1 MISLDSNSG
10 LPFSE
15 KQIAS
20 IVESENHRINI
31 WSGAVRAGKTIASIV
46 AFFIGVQQ
54 APQSG
59 LILICGRTLQTI
71 ERNIIEPMQD
81 PNMFGTFASAVQH
94 TRGSSTANILGRT
107 VHLIGASDVRAEGKL
122 RGLTA
127 CLAMVDEATL
137 LPEEFWTQL
146 LARLSVDGA
155 RLFATTNPSSPSHF
169 LKKKFIDRRHE
180 LDVGYWSF
188 LMEDNPALSPKY
200 VADTRAEL
208 TGVFLRRN
216 FFGEWI
222 GAEGSIYD
230 MFDPSVHVVKHDEL
244 PQMKRIIGTG
254 IDYGVTNPT
263 TALVLAQGE
272 DNCLYV
278 VDEWCVKTSTFE
290 SSWSDAQ
297 LSAGLIDWLNKPHL
311 PNQSELSLGYT
322 IVDPSAKSL
331 RRQLKNDGLV
341 TRAAVN
347 DVINGISTVSS
358 LISRNKLKISDKC
371 VGLLE
376 EFPDY
381 RWDPAASARGEDKP
395 IKIDDHFCDSVRY
408 VCHTTLRKWWRD
420 VVGDRGAPEPD
431 DESGSSN
438 KFV

>member
-1 MISLDSNSG
+1 MTTNAP
-10 LPFSE
+10 LPLSA

-20 IVESENHRINI
+20 IVESADHRINI

-46 AFFIGVQQ
+46 AFFLGVQQ
-54 APQSG
+54 APNTG

-81 PNMFGTFASAVQH
+81 PEVFGPFAAFVQH
-94 TRGSSTANILGRT
+94 TRGSSTATILGRT

-155 RLFATTNPSSPSHF
+155 RVFATTNPSSPSHY

-188 LMEDNPALSPKY
+188 LMEDNPSLSPKY

-222 GAEGSIYD
+222 GAEGAIYD
-230 MFDPSVHVVKHDEL
+230 MFDPERHVVPHSEL
-244 PQMKRIIGTG
+244 PQMKQIIAAG

-263 TALVLAQGE
+263 AAVLLAHGE
-272 DNCLYV
+272 DNCLYFI
-278 VDEWCVKTSTFE
+278 DEWYLKTTSFE

-297 LSAGLIDWLNKPHL
+297 LSQGIIDWLAKPHHPTQMDMPVRYVL
-311 PNQSELSLGYT
+311 
-322 IVDPSAKSL
+322 VDPSAKAL
-331 RRQLKNDGLV
+331 RRQMKNDGLT
-341 TRAAVN
+341 TRAAKN
-347 DVINGISTVSS
+347 DVIDGISTLATLFSQD
-358 LISRNKLKISDKC
+358 KLKVSDKC
-371 VGLLE
+371 VRLLE
-376 EFPDY
+376 ELPNY
-381 RWDPAASARGEDKP
+381 RWDPSATERGEDKP
-395 IKIDDHFCDSVRY
+395 IKIDDHLCDSARY
-408 VCHTTLRKWWRD
+408 SAWTTVRKWWKD
-420 VVGDRGAPEPD
+420 VMGDTPTPNGD
-431 DESGSSN
+431 DDTDDSGN
-438 KFV
+438 QLL